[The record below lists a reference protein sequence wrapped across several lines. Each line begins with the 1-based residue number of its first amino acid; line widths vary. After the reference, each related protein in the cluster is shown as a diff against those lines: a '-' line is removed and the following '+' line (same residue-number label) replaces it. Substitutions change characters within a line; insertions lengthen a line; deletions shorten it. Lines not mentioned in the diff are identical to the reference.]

1 MSHVAR
7 ERLAR
12 QIAEEPSRINVM
24 PEITIDVNVS
34 LTEPQR
40 MPAPLEYGTTKRGV
54 AEESLG
60 LAHTLL
66 ASHTLPCLSAC
77 NAGLVRGLSY
87 VTANVACFYS

>member
-54 AEESLG
+54 ADR
-60 LAHTLL
+60 
-66 ASHTLPCLSAC
+66 AC
-77 NAGLVRGLSY
+77 GSWRTHYSRPILYLVCRRVMLDSY
-87 VTANVACFYS
+87 GVCRM

>member
-12 QIAEEPSRINVM
+12 QVAEEPSRINVM

-40 MPAPLEYGTTKRGV
+40 MPAPLEYGTNEEKRV
-54 AEESLG
+54 E
-60 LAHTLL
+60 
-66 ASHTLPCLSAC
+66 
-77 NAGLVRGLSY
+77 R
-87 VTANVACFYS
+87 

>member
-54 AEESLG
+54 AE
-60 LAHTLL
+60 
-66 ASHTLPCLSAC
+66 
-77 NAGLVRGLSY
+77 
-87 VTANVACFYS
+87 